1 MIVVPPNLEKGTENV
16 IRERTGSAT
25 GIVAEKR
32 RGIETGIRIVKEVT
46 ETEIVIAT
54 TGIVAS
60 AAREGNTVI
69 VLMTVTV
76 TGAMILKEQI
86 SGHGT
91 GKKLSMGLWIL
102 ALLEELAAGRPRL
115 FLPREHCSSRPATCR
130 GTQ

>member
-1 MIVVPPNLEKGTENV
+1 MTVVPPNLEKGTENV

-32 RGIETGIRIVKEVT
+32 RGTETGIRIVKEVT

-69 VLMTVTV
+69 VLTIVTITVMIVTI
-76 TGAMILKEQI
+76 TGAMILEEQI

-91 GKKLSMGLWIL
+91 GKTFDGAVDPSSSGGTCCWPAE
-102 ALLEELAAGRPRL
+102 ALP
-115 FLPREHCSSRPATCR
+115 PSRAL
-130 GTQ
+130 

>member
-1 MIVVPPNLEKGTENV
+1 MTVVPPNLEKGTENV

-69 VLMTVTV
+69 VLTIVTVTVTMMIATV
-76 TGAMILKEQI
+76 TGAMILT
-86 SGHGT
+86 GT
-91 GKKLSMGLWIL
+91 GLYEQLTFAYFSF
-102 ALLEELAAGRPRL
+102 ALMIY
-115 FLPREHCSSRPATCR
+115 FLLVLN
-130 GTQ
+130 